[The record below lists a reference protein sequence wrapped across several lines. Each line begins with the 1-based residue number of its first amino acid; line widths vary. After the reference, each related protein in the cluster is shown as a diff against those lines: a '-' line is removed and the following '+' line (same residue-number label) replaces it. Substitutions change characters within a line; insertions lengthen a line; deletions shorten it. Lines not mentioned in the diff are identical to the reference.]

1 VKLFTGKRIAISA
14 AVGFIGFISAFAIA
28 LPADAQTFALD
39 LGDGGGDATGR
50 IVQLVVLM
58 TVLSLAPSILVM
70 VTSFT
75 RIMIVLSFVRT
86 AMGTTQSPPNQ
97 VLVSLA
103 LFLTLFIMMPVFQEA
118 YDTGIQPM
126 IEDEIDEFEAFDRAA
141 IPFRNF
147 MLKFVREQD
156 LQLFVEIGNIG
167 DDELRDGVPL
177 RALIPAF
184 MISEIKRAFE
194 IGFLIFI
201 PFLVIDM
208 VVASVLMAMGMMML
222 PPIIIAL
229 PFKIIFFV
237 LVDGWYMVVGS
248 LVRSFG
254 G

>member
-1 VKLFTGKRIAISA
+1 MPFGGKRIAFGIT
-14 AVGFIGFISAFAIA
+14 VGLIGFVIALAIT
-28 LPADAQTFALD
+28 LPADAQTISLD
-39 LGDGGGDATGR
+39 MGDGGGDSTGR

-75 RIMIVLSFVRT
+75 RIIIVLSFVRT
-86 AMGTTQSPPNQ
+86 AIGTQQSPPNQ
-97 VLVSLA
+97 VLVSLS

-126 IEDEIDEFEAFDRAA
+126 MNGEIDEFEAFDLVAE
-141 IPFRNF
+141 PFRDF
-147 MLKFVREQD
+147 MLTHVREQD
-156 LQLFVEIGNIG
+156 LQLFVNIGNI
-167 DDELRDGVPL
+167 DEDEIRDGVPL

-194 IGFLIFI
+194 IGFLIFV

-229 PFKIIFFV
+229 PFKVIFFV
-237 LVDGWYMVVGS
+237 LIDGWYMVVGS